1 MCNSRGVGQIQPIM
15 HAGRVVAAL
24 ISGRAIISEA
34 LPTNDQLLVKA
45 MCCYALDIAE
55 GRVPGPYS
63 DVAALAYARAA
74 VAARN

>member
-1 MCNSRGVGQIQPIM
+1 MYQ
-15 HAGRVVAAL
+15 GRVVAAV

-34 LPTNDQLLVKA
+34 LPKNDQLIVKA
-45 MCCYALDIAE
+45 MCVYALDIAE

-63 DVAALAYARAA
+63 DIAAHTYARAA

>member
-1 MCNSRGVGQIQPIM
+1 VGQIQAIT
-15 HAGRVVAAL
+15 HDGRVVAAV

-34 LPTNDQLLVKA
+34 LPTNDQLIAKA
-45 MCCYALDIAE
+45 MCLYALDIAE
-55 GRVPGPYS
+55 GRVRGPYS

>member
-1 MCNSRGVGQIQPIM
+1 M
-15 HAGRVVAAL
+15 VAAV

-34 LPTNDQLLVKA
+34 LPTNDQLIVKA
-45 MCCYALDIAE
+45 MCLCALDIAE

-63 DVAALAYARAA
+63 EVAARTYARAA